1 MKRKETSKLLNEWK
15 SFLNESQLDTDALEN
30 FDDANALNTTYEEA
44 READEDK
51 EAIFSALSE
60 MGLDE
65 KNISDILN
73 MLSGM
78 KSSSIAELAEEFDEQ
93 AFGSREELEKDTHL
107 SER

>member
-15 SFLNESQLDTDALEN
+15 SFLNESQLDADALEN
-30 FDDANALNTTYEEA
+30 FDDANALNAPYEEP
-44 READEDK
+44 RGVDEDK
-51 EAIFSALSE
+51 EAIFWALSQ
-60 MGLDE
+60 MGLNE
-65 KNISDILN
+65 KNISDVLN

-93 AFGSREELEKDTHL
+93 AFGNHEELEKDIHL